1 MQISKQK
8 ITSLISL
15 PNFPSV
21 SFTVGGTVVI
31 KSNPY
36 IIVKYNDGSWKQFGF
51 YLVVEN
57 I

>member
-1 MQISKQK
+1 MQISNQK
-8 ITSLISL
+8 ITGLISL
-15 PNFPSV
+15 PNFTIV